1 MLVRNRFY
9 LGSRLFRQVLIKTAT
24 RLSHLPPYLF
34 AELDRLKRE
43 VQQKGI
49 DVISLGIGDP
59 DLPTPRHIVETLK
72 RTADDPKNHRYPDYE
87 GLPEFRSAAA
97 DWYKRRFGPS
107 FDYQREVCALIGS
120 KEGIA
125 NFSTAVVDPGDIV
138 LIPDPGYPVY
148 FSGCVFN
155 GGEPYFLPL
164 KKSNAFLP
172 DLASIPAEVARRAKM
187 LWLNYPN
194 NPTAATADV
203 SFFADA
209 VKFCLKNDIILAHDT
224 AYSEIAYDGYRAPS
238 VFDADGARE
247 CAVEFHSLSKT
258 FSMTGWRVGFAIGN
272 SQLIGALGKVKTN
285 MDSGVFQAVQEAA
298 ITALNGGDG
307 DKLAEY
313 CAIYK
318 DRRDLLVDAL
328 RVLGL
333 ECELPRATFY
343 VWSRVPQGYT
353 SVTFTERVL
362 KEAGV
367 AITPGS
373 GFGKGG
379 EGYVRFSLTV
389 SSERLRE
396 AVDRL
401 KALRL

>member
-1 MLVRNRFY
+1 V
-9 LGSRLFRQVLIKTAT
+9 QIKTAS
-24 RLSHLPPYLF
+24 RLGLLPPYLF
-34 AELDRLKRE
+34 AELDRLKKE
-43 VQQKGI
+43 VASRGV

-59 DLPTPRHIVETLK
+59 DLPTPHHIVESLK

-87 GLPEFRSAAA
+87 GLPQFRRAAA
-97 DWYKRRFGPS
+97 DWYKRRFGVS
-107 FDYQREVCALIGS
+107 FDSEREVCALIGS

-125 NFSTAVVDPGDIV
+125 NFATAVVDPGDIV

-148 FSGCVFN
+148 YSGCVFN
-155 GGEPYFLPL
+155 GGEPYFLTL
-164 KKSNAFLP
+164 KKENGFVP
-172 DLASIPAEVARRAKM
+172 DLAAIPPEVARRAKM

-194 NPTAATADV
+194 NPTAATV
-203 SFFADA
+203 ELSFFENA
-209 VKFCLKNDIILAHDT
+209 VKFCVRNDIILAHDS

-238 VFDADGARE
+238 VFQAEGSRE
-247 CAVEFHSLSKT
+247 CAIEFHSLSKT

-272 SQLIGALGKVKTN
+272 PQLVGALGKVKTN

-298 ITALNGGDG
+298 ITGLEAGDG

-318 DRRDLLVDAL
+318 ERRDVLTGAL
-328 RVLGL
+328 RALGL
-333 ECELPRATFY
+333 ECEIPRATFY
-343 VWSRVPQGYT
+343 VWSKVPRGYT
-353 SVTFTERVL
+353 SVSFTERVL

-389 SSERLRE
+389 SSERLVE

-401 KALRL
+401 KALRF

>member
-1 MLVRNRFY
+1 M
-9 LGSRLFRQVLIKTAT
+9 QIKTAS
-24 RLSHLPPYLF
+24 RLGLLSPYLF
-34 AELDRLKRE
+34 AELDRLKKE
-43 VQQKGI
+43 VQSKGV

-59 DLPTPRHIVETLK
+59 DLPTPRHIVESLK
-72 RTADDPKNHRYPDYE
+72 RAAADPVNHRYPDYE
-87 GLPEFRSAAA
+87 GLAQFRQAAA
-97 DWYKRRFGPS
+97 DWYKRRFGAS
-107 FDYQREVCALIGS
+107 FDPEREVCALIGS

-148 FSGCVFN
+148 YSGCVFN
-155 GGEPYFLPL
+155 GGEPYFLTL
-164 KKSNAFLP
+164 KKENGFVP
-172 DLASIPAEVARRAKM
+172 DLGSIPPEVARRARM

-194 NPTAATADV
+194 NPTAATV
-203 SFFADA
+203 ELPFFENA
-209 VKFCLKNDIILAHDT
+209 VKFCLKNDIILAHDS

-238 VFDADGARE
+238 VLQAEDARE
-247 CAVEFHSLSKT
+247 CAIEFHSLSKT

-272 SQLIGALGKVKTN
+272 RQLVGALGKVKTN

-298 ITALNGGDG
+298 ITGLEAGDG
-307 DKLAEY
+307 DKLSEY

-318 DRRDLLVDAL
+318 ERRDLLVGAL
-328 RVLGL
+328 GALGL

-343 VWSRVPQGYT
+343 VWSRVPRGYT
-353 SVTFTERVL
+353 SVSFTERVL

-367 AITPGS
+367 VITPGS

-389 SSERLRE
+389 SSERLVE